1 MPTPKRR
8 LDTGVIARMIEQ
20 PYRFEFFQA
29 VRVLEHLFVEQGD
42 RPGDVVGKRLRFP
55 NTLSLGFPASEIEQ
69 LELLANT
76 PEQGLERVER
86 WQAHFQK
93 HLESVTLTPAFFGL
107 LGGQGALPLS
117 YTERLGEREVFHRDR
132 AARAFLD
139 IFSNRATALF
149 YGAWKKYRLA
159 LQYEL
164 DRQGRFLPLTQAL
177 CGLTQHSRSKE
188 TASGGVSD
196 QALAY
201 YSGAIGQR
209 PLSAAYLQQVL
220 SEYFRVPMRIE
231 QFVGG
236 WHSVPVDQRS
246 HLGAPGLV
254 LGRNALVGGRV
265 WQRDLRMCLWVGPL
279 VRETF
284 DDFLPGATAAKAL
297 ATWLTLMVGSSLEI
311 EVCLILRADQVGGVS
326 LSPRGSRRLGRD
338 AFLVTQ
344 SEHMDRTD
352 ARYQI
357 TTLH

>member
-1 MPTPKRR
+1 MPAPKRR
-8 LDTGVIARMIEQ
+8 LDTGVISQMVEQ

-29 VRVLEHLFVEQGD
+29 VRMLEHLFVGQGD
-42 RPGDVVGKRLRFP
+42 RPDEVVGKRLKFH
-55 NTLSLGFPASEIEQ
+55 NTLSLGFPASQIEHMQ
-69 LELLANT
+69 VLADT
-76 PEQGLERVER
+76 PEHGLVSVDR
-86 WQAHFQK
+86 WQAHFQG
-93 HLESVTLTPAFFGL
+93 HLDSVSLTPAFFGL

-117 YTERLGEREVFHRDR
+117 YTERLGEREAFHRDR

-159 LQYEL
+159 LQHEL

-177 CGLTQHSRSKE
+177 SGLTQRSRSNDP
-188 TASGGVSD
+188 ASGGVSD

-220 SEYFRVPMRIE
+220 SEYFRVRVRIE

-236 WHSVPVDQRS
+236 WHSVPMDQRS

-254 LGRNALVGGRV
+254 LGRNALVGSRV
-265 WQRDLRMCLWVGPL
+265 WQRDLRMRLWIGPL
-279 VRETF
+279 RRTSF
-284 DDFLPGATAAKAL
+284 DDFLPGANATNAL
-297 ATWLTLMVGSSLEI
+297 RTWLTLMVGSSLEV
-311 EVCLILRADQVGGVS
+311 EVCLVLEADQVDGITLS
-326 LSPRGSRRLGRD
+326 LQGSRRLGRD
-338 AFLVTQ
+338 AFLVTRD
-344 SEHMDRTD
+344 STRDRAD
-352 ARYQI
+352 ARYLL